1 MLTGDFTVTTTR
13 DRDRVRTY
21 LTDFTHHP
29 DWREDVLDSVLDS
42 GQRGADGAVYR
53 QQVRQGPGTATRRL
67 RVQVLDG
74 GDRVEWAT
82 LDDAPVTA
90 AGRYE
95 LSPAGDG
102 ATTVHCTTQLTLHG
116 PGHALRPVVSRTLRH
131 RMDDYARQLTAQL
144 DRL

>member
-13 DRDRVRTY
+13 DPERVRAY
-21 LTDFTHHP
+21 LTDFTHQA
-29 DWREDVLDSVLDS
+29 DWRDDVIDSVLDS

-53 QQVRQGPGTATRRL
+53 QQVHQGPGTATRRL
-67 RVQVLDG
+67 HVTVRDR
-74 GDRVEWAT
+74 GDHVEWAT

-95 LSPAGDG
+95 LATDDG
-102 ATTVHCTTQLTLHG
+102 GTTTVHCTTDLTFHG
-116 PGHALRPVVSRTLRH
+116 AGHALRPVVSRTLRQ
-131 RMDDYARQLTAQL
+131 RMDDYARALTAQL